1 MHISAAKAKP
11 RGSIAA
17 LSRAIRNGEQSPDAA
32 SKLRAAYRELAVVTV
47 EEDAAKLAAKA
58 AKLVADWPDLTP
70 DQLGRV
76 ASVINAA
83 ELQADGSAG

>member
-1 MHISAAKAKP
+1 VHISADKARPRAK
-11 RGSIAA
+11 IAA
-17 LSRAIRNGEQSPDAA
+17 LSRAVRNGERPADCPE
-32 SKLRAAYRELAVVTV
+32 LRTAYRELAVATV
-47 EEDAAKLAAKA
+47 VDDAAKLAAKA